1 MKLYKLI
8 VINEFRIP
16 NIDGL
21 IISGSFQTGYY
32 VASDLEPL
40 EVKHKIE
47 ASLSLLNPLLIELT
61 DKAI

>member
-40 EVKHKIE
+40 EVKSRIE
-47 ASLSLLNPLLIELT
+47 KNLHSIKPLLIELT
-61 DKAI
+61 DKVI